1 MENLNDKIFELHA
14 EGVKAGKI
22 AQKLKV
28 KKAVVMDILGEA
40 GKSEGLGSKIEA
52 FTEATGIKA
61 VVEAVVD
68 DCGCAARAEKLNKA
82 FPSRRLNDL
91 SLEDHKWLTDFFA
104 TNPKSVRTPEQ
115 IVLVRI
121 FNDVFN
127 AKRQVSN
134 CSPCIAGL
142 VKELKKVLYAANS

>member
-1 MENLNDKIFELHA
+1 MENLNDKIFQLHA
-14 EGVKAGKI
+14 EGVKAGRI

-61 VVEAVVD
+61 AVEAITD
-68 DCGCAARAEKLNKA
+68 DCGCAARAKKLNEV
-82 FPSRRLNDL
+82 FPTRKLNDL
-91 SLEDHKWLTDFFA
+91 SLEDHKWLTEFFA
-104 TNPKSVRTPEQ
+104 GNPKSVTSPQQAE
-115 IVLVRI
+115 LVRI
-121 FNDVFN
+121 YNAVFN
-127 AKRQVSN
+127 AKRVMSN

-142 VKELKKVLYAANS
+142 TKELKKILDAANS